1 MYYSHCYNF
10 DYFDSL
16 IDLYYIE
23 SCFKCS
29 MRDFKVLKNNFKFP
43 MNNSN
48 KVILDLRITRFD
60 L

>member
-48 KVILDLRITRFD
+48 
-60 L
+60 